1 MAELDIDSIP
11 EDGACEVRLQADDP
25 GSSVIVLRRGG
36 TVHAWRNLCPH
47 AGRYL
52 NWAPGR
58 FLFDQ
63 GRLVC
68 AAHGAVFEVESG
80 VCVDGPC
87 RGSGLVPVPV
97 AALADGRVRI
107 GHPPRAPD
115 PTPSPAS

>member
-1 MAELDIDSIP
+1 MAELDIDTIP
-11 EDGACEVRLQADDP
+11 EDGACEVRLDPDDP
-25 GSSVIVLRRGG
+25 GSSVVVLRRGG
-36 TVHAWRNLCPH
+36 AVHAWRNLCPH

-58 FLFDQ
+58 FLFDR

-68 AAHGAVFEVESG
+68 AAHGAVFEVDSG

-97 AALADGRVRI
+97 AALGDGRIRI
-107 GHPPRAPD
+107 GHPAQPE
-115 PTPSPAS
+115 